1 MCPGLKDQ
9 AGRLQAALGARYTVR
24 SEIGRGGMAR
34 VYRAHDRQHDRD
46 VAIKVLHPE
55 LAKAVGSERFLREIG
70 IAARLQ
76 HPHILPLHDSGTG
89 DGLLYFVM
97 PFVDGETLRDR
108 LRREKQLPIDDALRI
123 AREVADALAHA
134 HDHNIVH
141 RDIKPGNILLSGGH
155 AIVADFGIARA
166 ITAAGRPEVTTAGTA
181 VGTPEYMS
189 PEQASAEPSVD
200 GRSDVYSL
208 ACVLYEMLG
217 GEPPFTGRTP
227 QVVMARHRQES
238 PLPLKVLRPHLP
250 PTVERALRIALAK
263 VPADRFGTAREFADQ
278 LDPARW
284 QEGQTG
290 VWDRATRM
298 RAALVAIALV
308 ALVAIVALVARQRR
322 PPKTASSS
330 IGVAV
335 LPFDRAPSAPSDS
348 PLAIGDAVGVF
359 AEAVDWVPGLR
370 AIDGASLI
378 SPSIAWRSAPFTELL
393 GAAGGAGARY
403 LAAGTVL
410 TDTAGSRVNIELF
423 TVPEGER
430 VFRASETVA
439 ETGWDGPIR
448 RLALRSAEA
457 LASRER
463 LDMGSRKAVFA
474 ATASPAAVGL
484 MIQGQLRFGQRDFDG
499 AAAAFREAIAA
510 DSACG
515 LAYHRLSVAEWWRH
529 DFPAALATVDA
540 GLRRGEQ
547 IPRRWRDLMA
557 AQRSFVT
564 SQGERA
570 IAAFQDAVLNQPDE
584 VDGWF
589 GLGEALYH
597 YGGFAGF
604 SPVDARPAFDRLAAL
619 DSTFAPVAD
628 HQVDLAIYAGDRK
641 AATYYLARL
650 PADDPLRR
658 VREALL
664 VWRFDPPAERKNAL
678 ARIRPLQRESLSD
691 AVIFA
696 AHGGFDLHLAAAIG
710 ELFLGSDRTPDDR
723 RRGVQYRLAV
733 LTALGRWPEALRNW
747 SEVAGRFPYDPWL
760 VEAYFAGF
768 APDSLAQPMLAWARN
783 QVVER
788 RSPDFGLPLWDD
800 IQQSFQALV
809 HQATRTGDSAQVND
823 LLQQIEHAQPSLDP
837 TDWTRTALQASL
849 EGRLALLARDTLGA
863 IAHLKESVSR
873 IPELYTA
880 NYPQTAMGVQRLLL
894 SELQAA
900 RAEPGE
906 AERWRASFSHT
917 WSVADLFYLARLN
930 LIPRG
935 REP

>member
-1 MCPGLKDQ
+1 
-9 AGRLQAALGARYTVR
+9 
-24 SEIGRGGMAR
+24 MAR

-55 LAKAVGSERFLREIG
+55 LARAVGAERFLREIH

-76 HPHILPLHDSGTG
+76 HPHILPLHDSGTA

-141 RDIKPGNILLSGGH
+141 RDIKPSNILLSGGH

-238 PLPLKVLRPHLP
+238 PLPLKVLRPQLP

-263 VPADRFGTAREFADQ
+263 VPADRFGTAREFAHQ

-284 QEGQTG
+284 REGETG
-290 VWDRATRM
+290 VRDRAARL
-298 RAALVAIALV
+298 RPALVASALLALIAIGV
-308 ALVAIVALVARQRR
+308 LVARQRR
-322 PPKTASSS
+322 PPRTASSS

-335 LPFDRAPSAPSDS
+335 LPFDRAPSTPSDS
-348 PLAIGDAVGVF
+348 PPPIGDAVGVF
-359 AEAVDWVPGLR
+359 AEALDWVPGLR
-370 AIDGASLI
+370 AMNGASL
-378 SPSIAWRSAPFTELL
+378 SPSGPWRSAPFTELL
-393 GAAGGAGARY
+393 GAAGRAGARY
-403 LAAGTVL
+403 LAAGPVL
-410 TDTAGSRVNIELF
+410 TDTAGSRVTIELF
-423 TVPEGER
+423 TVPDGER
-430 VFRASETVA
+430 VFRAAETVA
-439 ETGWDGPIR
+439 EPGWDGPVR

-463 LDMGSRKAVFA
+463 LDLGSRKAVFA
-474 ATASPAAVGL
+474 ATSSPAAVGL
-484 MIQGQLRFGQRDFDG
+484 MIQGQLRFWQRDFDG

-529 DFPAALATVDA
+529 DFPAALTAVDA

-547 IPRRWRDLMA
+547 IPRRWRDLLE
-557 AQRSFVT
+557 AQRNFVT
-564 SQGERA
+564 SQGEPA

-604 SPVDARPAFDRLAAL
+604 SPEDARPAFDRMAAL
-619 DSTFAPVAD
+619 DSAFAPVDD
-628 HQVDLAIYAGDRK
+628 HQVDLALYAGDRK
-641 AATYYLARL
+641 AATHYVARL
-650 PADDPLRR
+650 AADDPLRR

-664 VWRFDPPAERKNAL
+664 IWRFDPQAERAKAL

-696 AHGGFDLHLAAAIG
+696 AHGGFDLDLAAAVG
-710 ELFLGSDRTPDDR
+710 EFFLGSDRTPDDR

-733 LTALGRWPEALRNW
+733 LTGLGRWPEALRQW
-747 SEVAGRFPYDPWL
+747 SEMAGRFPYDPWM

-768 APDSLAQPMLAWARN
+768 APDSIAQPMLAWARA
-783 QVVER
+783 QVMER
-788 RSPDFGLPLWDD
+788 KSPDFGLPLWDD
-800 IQQSFQALV
+800 TQQSFQALV

-823 LLQQIEHAQPSLDP
+823 LLQRIEHAKPSPDP
-837 TDWTRTALQASL
+837 TDWTRTALRASL

-900 RAEPGE
+900 RAEPAE

-917 WSVADLFYLARLN
+917 WSVADLFYLARFG